1 MSLDLIYLLNILN
14 HFIIFWVNL
23 IMNIKRSIIKY
34 KIYNIN
40 KVSKLIKIR
49 VIIDK
54 KVCSI
59 IKAINKHFKIKKYFK
74 WNQALYLLMI

>member
-1 MSLDLIYLLNILN
+1 
-14 HFIIFWVNL
+14 
-23 IMNIKRSIIKY
+23 MNIKKLIIKY
-34 KIYNIN
+34 KIHNIN

-59 IKAINKHFKIKKYFK
+59 IKAINKHF
-74 WNQALYLLMI
+74 

>member
-1 MSLDLIYLLNILN
+1 
-14 HFIIFWVNL
+14 
-23 IMNIKRSIIKY
+23 MNIKRSIIKY